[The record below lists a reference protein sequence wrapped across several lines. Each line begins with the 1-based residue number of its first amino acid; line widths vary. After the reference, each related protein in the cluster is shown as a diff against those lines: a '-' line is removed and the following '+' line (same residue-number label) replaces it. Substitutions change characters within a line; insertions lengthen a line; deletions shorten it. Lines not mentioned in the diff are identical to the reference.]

1 MTCEDFQRNSS
12 TYLDDCL
19 PASLRQACD
28 EHLAECPVCRA
39 EHAHTRAVVRQLAML
54 SHSAAPSDLA
64 AVINSRLQTERAALA
79 QMNSETP
86 VGFSERL
93 RQWSFSRL
101 MPYTVGAFAS
111 LILFFGVLGA
121 LRSNFVALHGMEH
134 ESVGVSVI
142 DANSFA
148 SSQTHSGYDV
158 TQPVTPEAYVASREP
173 FTITSPSLNPNG
185 QLASLQWNEP
195 PDDDTTGEDDMVVL
209 ADVFSDGHATLA
221 EVISPPRDPR
231 MLDEVEDALRRG
243 AVFVPAS
250 LDQRPRTMRVVFMFQ
265 KMDVRESSF

>member
-1 MTCEDFQRNSS
+1 MKCDMTCKDFQQNSS
-12 TYLDDCL
+12 AYLDDCL
-19 PASLRQACD
+19 PAALRQACD

-39 EHAHTRAVVRQLAML
+39 EHARTRHIARQLAML
-54 SHSAAPSDLA
+54 SQPAAPPDLA
-64 AVINSRLQTERAALA
+64 AVINARLQTERAALK
-79 QMNSETP
+79 QLNGETP
-86 VGFSERL
+86 ADFSERL

-121 LRSNFVALHGMEH
+121 LRPNFVALYGMEH
-134 ESVGVSVI
+134 ESVNVI
-142 DANSFA
+142 DADSFA
-148 SSQTHSGYDV
+148 SGYDV

-185 QLASLQWNEP
+185 QLASLQWNEQ
-195 PDDDTTGEDDMVVL
+195 PDDDATGEDDMVVL

-265 KMDVRESSF
+265 KMDVREGSF

>member
-1 MTCEDFQRNSS
+1 M
-12 TYLDDCL
+12 
-19 PASLRQACD
+19 
-28 EHLAECPVCRA
+28 CRA
-39 EHAHTRAVVRQLAML
+39 EHARTRGVVRQLAML
-54 SHSAAPSDLA
+54 SQPAAPPDLA
-64 AVINSRLQTERAALA
+64 AAINLRLQTERAALE
-79 QMNSETP
+79 QLNSETP
-86 VGFSERL
+86 INLSERL
-93 RQWSFSRL
+93 RQWSISRL
-101 MPYTVGAFAS
+101 IPYTVGAFAS

-121 LRSNFVALHGMEH
+121 LRPNFVALYGMEH
-134 ESVGVSVI
+134 ETIGVNVI
-142 DANSFA
+142 NADSFA
-148 SSQTHSGYDV
+148 SGQTHSGYDV

-173 FTITSPSLNPNG
+173 FTINSPSLNPNG
-185 QLASLQWNEP
+185 QLATLEWNEP
-195 PDDDTTGEDDMVVL
+195 PNDDTTGEDDMVVL